1 VVASEALGLQ
11 GAVTV
16 NKFILKSAENML
28 TILDGLL
35 TTLTYIAVSFLL
47 FFIGKIAYQL
57 FHPRVKV
64 AYELVE
70 NDNLAFA
77 FAHVGYF
84 IGLLL
89 SIGSVMLGES
99 EGLVNDLIGI
109 GIYGLLS
116 IVLLNLSLIIND
128 KIILSNFDLKKEIF
142 DDKNVGTGIVEGAN
156 AIATGLVVM
165 GAITGEGY
173 GELGP
178 IVNVLVYWI
187 LGQVILFV
195 TSKIYNLMTSY
206 DVHDHIERGNIA
218 VAVGYSGAIIAIGN
232 LINNALAHDF
242 DSWMV
247 TVQDV
252 GFNVIVGFAFLPI
265 ARFLTDKILLPGQKL
280 TDEIVNQEDPNV
292 GAAIVE
298 AFAYVGGSMLIVWAL

>member
-1 VVASEALGLQ
+1 
-11 GAVTV
+11 
-16 NKFILKSAENML
+16 ML
-28 TILDGLL
+28 SILDGLL
-35 TTLTYIAVSFLL
+35 TTLTYVSVSFLL
-47 FFIGKIAYQL
+47 FFLGKIVYQI

-89 SIGSVMLGES
+89 AIGSVMLGES

-109 GIYGLLS
+109 GSYGLLS

-128 KIILSNFDLKKEIF
+128 KIILSKFDLEKEVF
-142 DDKNVGTGIVEGAN
+142 NDKNVGTGIVEGAN

-165 GAITGEGY
+165 GAITGEGF
-173 GELGP
+173 GEAGP
-178 IVNVLVYWI
+178 IVNILIYWI
-187 LGQVILFV
+187 SGQVILFI

-206 DVHDHIERGNIA
+206 DIHDHIEKGNTA
-218 VAVGYSGAIIAIGN
+218 VAVGYSGAIISIGN

-242 DSWMV
+242 ESWMI
-247 TVQDV
+247 TFQDV

-280 TDEIVNQEDPNV
+280 TDEIINQEDPNV
-292 GAAIVE
+292 GASVVE

>member
-35 TTLTYIAVSFLL
+35 TTLTYIAISFLL
-47 FFIGKIAYQL
+47 FFIGKMAYQL

-89 SIGSVMLGES
+89 AIGSVMLGES
-99 EGLVNDLIGI
+99 EGLVNDLMGI

-173 GELGP
+173 GESGP

-187 LGQVILFV
+187 LGQGILFV

-218 VAVGYSGAIIAIGN
+218 VAVGYSGAIMAIGN

-242 DSWMV
+242 DSWMI
-247 TVQDV
+247 TIQDV

>member
-1 VVASEALGLQ
+1 
-11 GAVTV
+11 
-16 NKFILKSAENML
+16 ML

-99 EGLVNDLIGI
+99 EGLVNDLMGI

-142 DDKNVGTGIVEGAN
+142 DDKNVGTGIVEGTN

-206 DVHDHIERGNIA
+206 DVHYHIERGNIA

>member
-99 EGLVNDLIGI
+99 EGLVNDLMGI

-206 DVHDHIERGNIA
+206 DVHYHIERGNIA

-242 DSWMV
+242 DSWMI

>member
-1 VVASEALGLQ
+1 
-11 GAVTV
+11 
-16 NKFILKSAENML
+16 ML

-99 EGLVNDLIGI
+99 EGLVNDLMGI

-206 DVHDHIERGNIA
+206 DVHYHIEKGNIA

-252 GFNVIVGFAFLPI
+252 GFNVTVGFAFLPI

>member
-1 VVASEALGLQ
+1 
-11 GAVTV
+11 
-16 NKFILKSAENML
+16 ML
-28 TILDGLL
+28 SILDGLL
-35 TTLTYIAVSFLL
+35 TTLTYVSVSFLL
-47 FFIGKIAYQL
+47 FFLGKIVYQL

-89 SIGSVMLGES
+89 AIGSVMVGES
-99 EGLVNDLIGI
+99 QGLVNDLIGI
-109 GIYGLLS
+109 GSYGLLS

-128 KIILSNFDLKKEIF
+128 KIILSKFDLEKEVF
-142 DDKNVGTGIVEGAN
+142 NDKNVGTGIVEGAN

-165 GAITGEGY
+165 GAITGEGF
-173 GELGP
+173 GEAGP
-178 IVNVLVYWI
+178 IVNVLIYWI
-187 LGQVILFV
+187 SGQVILFI
-195 TSKIYNLMTSY
+195 TSKIYNLITSY
-206 DVHDHIERGNIA
+206 DIHDYIEKGNTA
-218 VAVGYSGAIIAIGN
+218 VAVGYSGAIVSIGN
-232 LINNALAHDF
+232 LTNNALAHDF
-242 DSWMV
+242 ESWMI
-247 TVQDV
+247 TFQDV

-280 TDEIVNQEDPNV
+280 TDEIINQEDPNV

-298 AFAYVGGSMLIVWAL
+298 SFAYVGGSMLIVWAL

>member
-11 GAVTV
+11 GAVTA

-47 FFIGKIAYQL
+47 FFIGKMAYQL

-89 SIGSVMLGES
+89 AIGSVMLGES
-99 EGLVNDLIGI
+99 EGLVNDLMGI

-142 DDKNVGTGIVEGAN
+142 DDKNVGTGIVEVAN

-187 LGQVILFV
+187 LGQGILFV

-218 VAVGYSGAIIAIGN
+218 VAVGYSGAIMAIGN

-242 DSWMV
+242 DSWMI
-247 TVQDV
+247 TIQDV

>member
-1 VVASEALGLQ
+1 MVASEALGLQ

-16 NKFILKSAENML
+16 NKFILKSAENMP

-99 EGLVNDLIGI
+99 EGLVNDLMGI

-206 DVHDHIERGNIA
+206 DVHYHIERGNIA

>member
-1 VVASEALGLQ
+1 MVASEALGLQ
-11 GAVTV
+11 GAVTA

-47 FFIGKIAYQL
+47 FFIGKMAYQL

-89 SIGSVMLGES
+89 AIGSVMLGES

-173 GELGP
+173 GESGP
-178 IVNVLVYWI
+178 IANVLVYWI

-206 DVHDHIERGNIA
+206 DLHDHIERGNIA
-218 VAVGYSGAIIAIGN
+218 VAVGYSGAIMAIGN

-242 DSWMV
+242 DSWMI
-247 TVQDV
+247 TIQDV

>member
-99 EGLVNDLIGI
+99 EGLVNDLMGI

-165 GAITGEGY
+165 GAITGEG
-173 GELGP
+173 
-178 IVNVLVYWI
+178 
-187 LGQVILFV
+187 
-195 TSKIYNLMTSY
+195 
-206 DVHDHIERGNIA
+206 
-218 VAVGYSGAIIAIGN
+218 
-232 LINNALAHDF
+232 
-242 DSWMV
+242 
-247 TVQDV
+247 
-252 GFNVIVGFAFLPI
+252 
-265 ARFLTDKILLPGQKL
+265 
-280 TDEIVNQEDPNV
+280 
-292 GAAIVE
+292 
-298 AFAYVGGSMLIVWAL
+298 

>member
-99 EGLVNDLIGI
+99 EGLVNDLMGI

-206 DVHDHIERGNIA
+206 DVHYHIERGNIA